1 MEQEELT
8 KKWIKFMGKDKL
20 QSLQDALAAAV
31 DMSVCLVD
39 LQGRALTVRSKP
51 LLLCHQVRKSK
62 RELCKKEFL
71 LALEKCKNEMLPCVH
86 ECYFGLKYLLYPVL
100 SNGKLVAIVHCGGY
114 YEGRNI
120 LPERLAAKFAVP
132 VLQNEQMEKNY
143 QLILQILN
151 IMDFDLDIA
160 AMQSEGE
167 QAVVAPKNDA
177 YAFGFFE
184 GKLSKREC
192 DVAMLVCEGIS
203 NKLIEER
210 LYISEKTVKTHISN
224 ILNKLEVKDRMQ
236 IMMLARK

>member
-1 MEQEELT
+1 MGQEEFT
-8 KKWIKFMGKDKL
+8 RKWVKFMGKDKL

-31 DMSVCLVD
+31 DMSVCLLD

-71 LALEKCKNEMLPCVH
+71 VALEKCKTELAPCIH
-86 ECYFGLKYLLYPVL
+86 ECYFGLKYFLYPVL

-114 YEGRNI
+114 YEGKNI

-132 VLQNEQMEKNY
+132 VLQNEQVEKIY
-143 QLILQILN
+143 QLLLQILN
-151 IMDFDLDIA
+151 IMDFDVDIA
-160 AMQSEGE
+160 TWQ
-167 QAVVAPKNDA
+167 NDTDTPETPA
-177 YAFGFFE
+177 KADTYALEFFE

-203 NKLIEER
+203 NKLIAER

-224 ILNKLEVKDRMQ
+224 ILNKLDVKDRMQ